1 MSLLRRE
8 GESPQEEGGGRRTR
22 PVCLSL
28 EESPEESP
36 GESSEESL
44 SLEESPEESPDESP
58 VEGGWI
64 SSGG

>member
-36 GESSEESL
+36 GESSEESP
-44 SLEESPEESPDESP
+44 EESPEES
-58 VEGGWI
+58 
-64 SSGG
+64 